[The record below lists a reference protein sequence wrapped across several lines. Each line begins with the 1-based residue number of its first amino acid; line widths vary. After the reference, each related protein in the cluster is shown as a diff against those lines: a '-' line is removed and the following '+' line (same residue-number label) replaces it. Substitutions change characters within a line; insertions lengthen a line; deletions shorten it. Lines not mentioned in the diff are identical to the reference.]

1 MTVKDLCDLLSVE
14 AINVADENREVT
26 CGYVGD
32 LLSHVM
38 QNAPKN
44 SCWLTVMTNVNICG
58 VATLADIS
66 VVVICDG
73 CSLIGDVRKTAEEHG
88 VNIIR
93 TDLDI
98 FSAAKVLSEA
108 LPK

>member
-1 MTVKDLCDLLSVE
+1 MTVKELCTVLSAE
-14 AINVADENREVT
+14 KINIADENREVT
-26 CGYVGD
+26 AGYAGD
-32 LLSHVM
+32 LLSFVM
-38 QNAPKN
+38 EYAPKN
-44 SCWLTVMTNVNICG
+44 SCWLTVMTNVNICA

-73 CSLIGDVRKTAEEHG
+73 CRLMSGVKKTAKEHG

-98 FSAAKVLSEA
+98 FSAAKILAEA
-108 LPK
+108 LPE

>member
-1 MTVKDLCDLLSVE
+1 MTVKELCSVLSAE
-14 AINVADENREVT
+14 ELNIADENREAT
-26 CGYVGD
+26 CGYAGD

-44 SCWLTVMTNVNICG
+44 SCWLTVMTNVNICA
-58 VATLADIS
+58 VATLADIA

-73 CSLIGDVRKTAEEHG
+73 CRLMNGVKETAKERG

-93 TDLDI
+93 TDLDVY
-98 FSAAKVLSEA
+98 SAAKALSDA
-108 LPK
+108 LLK